1 MKSTPFSSS
10 TSSPSSSSSP
20 NCVRSLEAQLEKA
33 SLMSSP
39 ESKASAKNTS
49 DGCSNDNDDNNT
61 RAEPIPWSV
70 VRDQI
75 LQLTVVTGN
84 LSSLFLIHPRT
95 PPPTHPD
102 DLLPRSIVT
111 VLQVL
116 WDISQSLHIPLAMAC
131 QNKINLNNRKYPID
145 LCKVRTSKQNE

>member
-1 MKSTPFSSS
+1 
-10 TSSPSSSSSP
+10 
-20 NCVRSLEAQLEKA
+20 LEAQLEKA

-39 ESKASAKNTS
+39 ESKASTKNTS
-49 DGCSNDNDDNNT
+49 DGCSNDDDNDNNNNNT
-61 RAEPIPWSV
+61 TAELIPWSV

-84 LSSLFLIHPRT
+84 LSSLFLNHPRT